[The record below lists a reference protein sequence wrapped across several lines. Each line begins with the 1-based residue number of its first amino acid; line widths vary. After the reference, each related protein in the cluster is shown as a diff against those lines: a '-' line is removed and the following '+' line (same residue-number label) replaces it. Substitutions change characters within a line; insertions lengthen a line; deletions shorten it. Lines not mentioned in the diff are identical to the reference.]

1 MRISDWS
8 SDVCSSDLG
17 PGQREQVN
25 WGRWIVSVFRTGAA
39 GLFATTALL
48 ASASAHA
55 QVAAPNA
62 GDASVA
68 ETRMSSSTATAQA
81 TTLAADVGQDA
92 TDIVVTARRLDERLQ
107 AVPASVRAFSPEA
120 MEHRP
125 TQPLPDIKP

>member
-68 ETRMSSSTATAQA
+68 ETRMSSST
-81 TTLAADVGQDA
+81 DRKS
-92 TDIVVTARRLDERLQ
+92 VVEGKSL
-107 AVPASVRAFSPEA
+107 SVRLVLGG
-120 MEHRP
+120 RRI
-125 TQPLPDIKP
+125 IKKKKSKCP

>member
-1 MRISDWS
+1 MLRSEETA
-8 SDVCSSDLG
+8 
-17 PGQREQVN
+17 PNQRERVN

-68 ETRMSSSTATAQA
+68 ETRISSSTATAQA
-81 TTLAADVGQDA
+81 TPLAADVGPDA
-92 TDIVVTARRLDERLQ
+92 TDIVVTERRRDERLQ
-107 AVPASVRAFSPEA
+107 DVQVSVSEFYHEA
-120 MEHRP
+120 DGKR
-125 TQPLPDIKP
+125 KRR